1 MTGAKMAEIQGGQF
15 WLGRL
20 SEDEIRGEAFAELRE
35 LVTLWK
41 GPPVSW
47 PQGTEFTAPRKER
60 QWSSTTS
67 WAIVPSGVR
76 YELLVGDLR
85 EGEPDP
91 REVPP
96 VIWDITVSPVGD
108 VFAHSRIAQ
117 MKVTLDPPY
126 PVDDERLRDAY
137 AGVPLGLVR
146 RPYHVGRL
154 SQGLRQETRVVSEGW
169 RFGESPT

>member
-1 MTGAKMAEIQGGQF
+1 MKTSPIDGGQF

-20 SEDEIRGEAFAELRE
+20 SEDEIHGEAFVELRE

-47 PQGTEFTAPRKER
+47 PAGTEFTEPRKER

-67 WAIVPSGVR
+67 WAITPSGVR

-85 EGEPDP
+85 QGQPDP

-96 VIWDITVSPVGD
+96 VIWAITVEPSGD

-126 PVDDERLRDAY
+126 PVAEERLLDAY

-154 SQGLRQETRVVSEGW
+154 SRGLCEETRTVSEGW
-169 RFGESPT
+169 RFT

>member
-1 MTGAKMAEIQGGQF
+1 MTSPMIEGGQF
-15 WLGRL
+15 FLGKL
-20 SEDEIRGEAFAELRE
+20 SEDEIHGDALAELRD

-47 PQGTEFTAPRKER
+47 PPGTEFTAPRKAR
-60 QWSSTTS
+60 QWSSLTS

-96 VIWDITVSPVGD
+96 VVWDITVSPAGD
-108 VFAHSRIAQ
+108 VFAHPRIAQ
-117 MKVTLDPPY
+117 MHITFDPPH
-126 PVDDERLRDAY
+126 PVDEARKLDAY

-154 SQGLRQETRVVSEGW
+154 SRGLRQETRVVSEGW
-169 RFGESPT
+169 RFP